1 MCHFLKQTIMMKC
14 IDNSEVCRIPD
25 GSEAEGHEQQDGH
38 DTHGPLVVCRVAAL
52 KNKQRQT
59 KAAGLLVA
67 S

>member
-1 MCHFLKQTIMMKC
+1 MKC

-25 GSEAEGHEQQDGH
+25 GPEAEGHEQQDGH

>member
-1 MCHFLKQTIMMKC
+1 MMKC

-25 GSEAEGHEQQDGH
+25 GPEAEGHEQQDGH